1 MTPGDELIMS
11 EPRIRYD
18 EPSDALH
25 IAFIRGRGATGIEL
39 NENILLR
46 IDTGAGEPVGITIF
60 NFSIIT
66 QPTDIGPR
74 SFPLTGLADLDEDMR
89 DTVMRIIRHSAVAD
103 YLTLSAYTPAE
114 RPELT
119 IPILSLQTERMMQHA

>member
-1 MTPGDELIMS
+1 MS

-25 IAFIRGRGATGIEL
+25 IAFVRGRSATGIEL

-60 NFSIIT
+60 NFSTIT
-66 QPTDIGPR
+66 QQTGIGPR
-74 SFPLTGLADLDEDMR
+74 GFPLTGLADLDEDMR

-103 YLTLSAYTPAE
+103 YLTVSAYTPADT
-114 RPELT
+114 PELT

>member
-1 MTPGDELIMS
+1 MS
-11 EPRIRYD
+11 EPRIWYD

-39 NENILLR
+39 NDNILLR
-46 IDTGAGEPVGITIF
+46 IDKAAGEPVGITIF

-66 QPTDIGPR
+66 QPTEAGPR
-74 SFPLTGLADLDEDMR
+74 SFPLTGLADLDDEMR

-103 YLTLSAYTPAE
+103 YLTLSACTPAGG
-114 RPELT
+114 PDLP
-119 IPILSLQTERMMQHA
+119 IPILSLQTERMIQHA

>member
-1 MTPGDELIMS
+1 MTPGDEQIMS

-60 NFSIIT
+60 NFSIIA

-74 SFPLTGLADLDEDMR
+74 SFPLTGLVDLDEDMR

-103 YLTLSAYTPAE
+103 YLALSGSTPTGS
-114 RPELT
+114 PELK
-119 IPILSLQTERMMQHA
+119 IPSLSLQTERMIQHA

>member
-1 MTPGDELIMS
+1 MS
-11 EPRIRYD
+11 EPRIWYD

-46 IDTGAGEPVGITIF
+46 IDTRAGEPVGITIF
-60 NFSIIT
+60 NFSIIA
-66 QPTDIGPR
+66 QPTDIRPR
-74 SFPLTGLADLDEDMR
+74 RFPLTGLADLDKDMR

-103 YLTLSAYTPAE
+103 YLTLSADPPAE
-114 RPELT
+114 GPELT
-119 IPILSLQTERMMQHA
+119 IPILSLQTERMIQHA